1 MILQKILE
9 VRHLNL
15 ADTYLYMYLTGTAID
30 SMQYHHA
37 SFDRC
42 QYPLVI
48 SKIRGVNHANVGIFI
63 YVVSVVF

>member
-15 ADTYLYMYLTGTAID
+15 ADTYLYMNLTGTAVD
-30 SMQYHHA
+30 TMQYRHA

-42 QYPLVI
+42 QYRLVI
-48 SKIRGVNHANVGIFI
+48 SKIRDVIHAKIGIFI
-63 YVVSVVF
+63 HVVSVVF